1 MSKEVPNMDS
11 SVDIDTGEPIYQ
23 RRERIVKSAF
33 SVSGKFVSQEEIEK
47 ARNLFFRVEED
58 EELIASALKPI
69 DWTNFMM
76 WFLCDYEMEK
86 LGETPLHY
94 FLNSEDAE
102 VLSPP
107 DRMLAHAIAHSHLSL
122 YDVISIKKKDGE
134 VLLRDLFT
142 LKGIK
147 TVDFQILQMAD
158 ATLFFGLRFVE
169 IKGNYYSVGDMY
181 VYPAQMKK
189 DFVAFFV
196 SQKYDPRAFI
206 PLKMEQILKRKAYF
220 FNYLQLQFRKLDEYK
235 RKKEAPKK
243 EEKTHKKIEKKE
255 PIHQCR
261 AKFVVL
267 DFSSLKANIK
277 DMKHLKLTEEKNGK
291 WVYHWYKSDDDLSKD
306 VPSGTVEVTPKKITV
321 ETQGEKN
328 LDTIKGYLQKHL
340 KKSIQHLYDTIEK
353 RGNVFT

>member
-1 MSKEVPNMDS
+1 MSKDVPNMNS

-23 RRERIVKSAF
+23 RIERIVKSAF

-47 ARNLFFRVEED
+47 ARNLFFHVEED

-94 FLNSEDAE
+94 FLSSEDSKI
-102 VLSPP
+102 LSPP
-107 DRMLAHAIAHSHLSL
+107 DRMLAHEIAHSHLSL

-142 LKGIK
+142 LKGVK
-147 TVDFQILQMAD
+147 TVDFQILQMAN
-158 ATLFFGLRFVE
+158 ATLFFGLRFIE
-169 IKGNYYSVGDMY
+169 IKGNYYSVGDIY

-206 PLKMEQILKRKAYF
+206 PLKMEQILKKKAYF
-220 FNYLQLQFRKLDEYK
+220 FNYLQLQFRKMDDYK
-235 RKKEAPKK
+235 KKKK
-243 EEKTHKKIEKKE
+243 VEKKE
-255 PIHQCR
+255 PPRKVKKEEPVHQCK

-277 DMKHLKLTEEKNGK
+277 DMKHLKLAEEKNGK
-291 WVYHWYKSDDDLSKD
+291 RVYHWYKSDGDLSKG

-328 LDTIKGYLQKHL
+328 LDSIKGYLQKHL

-353 RGNVFT
+353 RRNVFT